1 MSIAYTPPIPPRRGN
16 MPRNPAPR
24 GLDWAT
30 PRTPYV
36 DPTKFPAPSGIPRG
50 TQATPMPKAPTPPAP
65 VSQVPNP
72 LTGASV
78 PVTPEPSYLPPGG
91 KSAPE
96 MQNTAAPKAV
106 DPNAG
111 YTPGFLAPPDEQPV
125 NGNPPVPNT
134 PGNTNPNNPP
144 PISPYPNLGL
154 DFARTITPNELVAN
168 QLQALLNRDSPYMR
182 NAEQRGIEMAQRRGN
197 LNSSIAAGSARRA
210 ALEAA
215 APIAQADAQAWR
227 EANSQNFEALSQ
239 LRQMR
244 TAADLEDWL
253 NDRSFNRDF
262 NGRLATMPIQSA
274 MDMLQYVSQRAMEDP
289 AVYTPQVMSGFMNF
303 FNQNLFDIMNQYF
316 GSNYGTNPQGGG

>member
-1 MSIAYTPPIPPRRGN
+1 MTIAYTPPVPPRRGGVFN
-16 MPRNPAPR
+16 TNPPPR
-24 GLDWAT
+24 GLDWDS

-36 DPTKFPAPSGIPRG
+36 NLTQLPVPAARG
-50 TQATPMPKAPTPPAP
+50 ATPVPKPT
-65 VSQVPNP
+65 
-72 LTGASV
+72 LTPSPFPEPT
-78 PVTPEPSYLPPGG
+78 PVTPEPSYVPNG
-91 KSAPE
+91 KTSQEPT
-96 MQNTAAPKAV
+96 MTTTAV
-106 DPNAG
+106 DPGAG
-111 YTPGFLAPPDEQPV
+111 YNPGFVDPVQPT
-125 NGNPPVPNT
+125 G
-134 PGNTNPNNPP
+134 PGTTNPNNPP
-144 PISPYPNLGL
+144 PIVPPNVPGPAQSNPYLGL
-154 DFARTITPNELVAN
+154 DFVRNITPNELVSN

-182 NAEQRGIEMAQRRGN
+182 NAEQRGVEFAQRRGN

-215 APIAQADAQAWR
+215 MPIANADAQAYR

-253 NDRSFNRDF
+253 SDRSFNREF

-316 GSNYGTNPQGGG
+316 GTNYGANPQGGG